1 MAAND
6 PQEADLL
13 RLLDLQ
19 REDSEIRR
27 LTERKASLPE
37 AARLAELNERLEELG
52 ADLAIARK
60 QQDEVEREQ
69 TRLEGEGDL
78 LDAKIGREEQRLF
91 SGAVGTPKELSSL
104 QAEVDMLKR
113 KKASLEDDLLEVMV
127 QKDSAATTTERLQ
140 AEHEE
145 LEREATS
152 LAAVVN
158 ELTAE
163 IDARLVEHS
172 GARTRIAA
180 AVSEDLL
187 TLYERIREQKHG
199 VGAAALENGT
209 CSGCHTKLPAREV
222 ERLKVERGLQRC
234 DNCRRILVVA

>member
-69 TRLEGEGDL
+69 ARLEGEGDL
-78 LDAKIGREEQRLF
+78 LDTKIGREEQRLF
-91 SGAVGTPKELSSL
+91 SGAVGSPKELSSL

-113 KKASLEDDLLEVMV
+113 KKAGLEDDLLEVMV
-127 QKDSAATTTERLQ
+127 QKDSAAATTDRLQ

-152 LAAVVN
+152 LAALVN

-180 AVSEDLL
+180 TVPEELL
-187 TLYERIREQKHG
+187 ALYERIREQKHG

-222 ERLKVERGLQRC
+222 ERLKAERGLQRC